1 MSSAQRFKLYLLTI
15 TAGLFVVIVFGV
27 LMAMMGDVLPKD
39 AVGEASALSRNFG
52 WYLFA
57 FVTGLTMI
65 VLPCTLPLAFVIVP
79 LSMGKG
85 LQKGVGIAL
94 SFGLGVATMLSI
106 YGVVFAT
113 IGLFA
118 IGPVDASIAD
128 QVARFEVIK
137 NWVYFLAGI
146 FAYLFALG
154 EIGLLKVRMPSYSGS
169 APAFIQKQ
177 GDFLKAFLLGL
188 FLGNVGVG
196 CPHPA
201 TPLLLIEITTS
212 ADVMYGWTLFLTH
225 AVGRV
230 LPLLTLAFLAILG
243 VNGLQWLL
251 TKKDKIEHATG
262 VAMVFVAAFILVLGL
277 FSHDWW
283 VNSGIHTQLEQVTQ
297 ESYLL
302 GLVRDNINSSVTH
315 SHGIEDGTGLFGL
328 PLWLGT
334 PVMVALWLIPLW
346 WMWLKRRREIEALS
360 GDTQMSEKEALR
372 KVHLANE
379 KGLTALSMILILV
392 FIYFLPHQFLK
403 HTALEGHGHGPND
416 AAHDHGSAMQTG
428 GHDHSG
434 MTPEQLQQ
442 HTAAEMGAI
451 GAMSGHDHTGMTPEQ
466 LSAHTAA
473 ENAGGMQH
481 VMPDGSIMTMPMT
494 GGMAAHKHT
503 STYLEDAAVTS
514 GIVVTMEAAQDEEGV
529 LRAGVPTTITYRIRD
544 VKTGEPIDS
553 LERNHEKYLHNLGIR
568 LDMQEFF
575 HVHAEKVEAGVW
587 QVEYVF
593 TKGGQYKL
601 YTDVVHAGV
610 SYTFGHKVLTVMGSA
625 DTGAAPIDL
634 SRNKVLGMY
643 QVGLEVAEPVVAGK
657 STQVTFVFKNVY
669 GVSLPLANY
678 LGAQM
683 HLAGFKVGNPS
694 IYIHTHPDTM
704 PMSRMQTSTP
714 MSWHFVEVAHAHGG
728 VADGHED
735 PAAKSGTRVS
745 FTVTFPEA
753 GTYTL
758 IGQFRPAEM
767 QVLSE
772 DDAMHASFTVPVY
785 DPANVPAVTTTQ
797 QTQSAPVNKALP
809 REVLLIVSL
818 VLMAGLS
825 YGVWKYLNQP

>member
-1 MSSAQRFKLYLLTI
+1 MPSADRFKTYLLAI
-15 TAGLFVVIVFGV
+15 TFGLFAVIVFGV
-27 LMAMMGDVLPKD
+27 IMTMVSDVLP
-39 AVGEASALSRNFG
+39 AELAGGASGGLSGNIG

-85 LQKGVGIAL
+85 LRKGVGIAL

-118 IGPVDASIAD
+118 IGPVDASIQD

-212 ADVMYGWTLFLTH
+212 ADVAYGWTLFLTH
-225 AVGRV
+225 ALGRV
-230 LPLLTLAFLAILG
+230 LPLLVLAFLAILG

-283 VNSGIHTQLEQVTQ
+283 VNSGIHTQLEKVTQ

-302 GLVRDNINSSVTH
+302 GMVRDNLKSTVTH

-346 WMWLKRRREIEALS
+346 WMWLKRRHDIDSIPESNQVPEKQAALK
-360 GDTQMSEKEALR
+360 T
-372 KVHLANE
+372 HLANE
-379 KGLTALSMILILV
+379 KGLTALSLILILV

-403 HTALEGHGHGPND
+403 HTALEDHHGG
-416 AAHDHGSAMQTG
+416 AAATTDHA
-428 GHDHSG
+428 HPG
-434 MTPEQLQQ
+434 MTGEQLAT
-442 HTAAEMGAI
+442 HTAIETAAGVVN
-451 GAMSGHDHTGMTPEQ
+451 GHAHPGMTTEQ
-466 LSAHTAA
+466 MQAHMAT
-473 ENAGGMQH
+473 ENAAAQGTMQH
-481 VMPDGSIMTMPMT
+481 VMPDGTVMAMPMN
-494 GGMAAHKHT
+494 GGMMTHNHT
-503 STYLEDAAVTS
+503 STYLEEEEVTA
-514 GIVVTMEAAQDEEGV
+514 GIVVTMEIAQDEEGV
-529 LRAGVPTTITYRIRD
+529 LRSGVPTTITFRVTD
-544 VKTGEPIDS
+544 KTTGEIIDT
-553 LERNHEKYLHNLGIR
+553 LDLNHEKYLHNLGIR
-568 LDMQEFF
+568 SDLNEFF
-575 HVHAEKVEAGVW
+575 HVHADKVEEGVW
-587 QVEYVF
+587 QVEHTF
-593 TKGGQYKL
+593 AKGGQYKL
-601 YTDVVHAGV
+601 YTDVMYRGV
-610 SYTFGHKVLTVMGSA
+610 AYTFGHKNFTIEGANDSGSIPF
-625 DTGAAPIDL
+625 DF
-634 SRNKVLGMY
+634 SKNKVLGSY
-643 QVGLEVAEPVVAGK
+643 QVGLETADPIIAGK
-657 STQVTFVFKNVY
+657 PTTVTFVLKNVY

-683 HLAGFKVGNPS
+683 HLAGFKSGNQS
-694 IYIHTHPDTM
+694 IYIHTHPDAM
-704 PMSRMQTSTP
+704 PMTQSRSTAP
-714 MSWHFVEVAHAHGG
+714 VAWRLIPEAHAHGG
-728 VADGHED
+728 VADGHAD
-735 PAAKSGTRVS
+735 PSAASGTRVS
-745 FTVTFPEA
+745 FTVTFPEP
-753 GTYTL
+753 GTYKL
-758 IGQFRPAEM
+758 IGQFRPFDM
-767 QVLSE
+767 VIKK
-772 DDAMHASFTVPVY
+772 DDEAMHAAFYVPVY
-785 DPANVPAVTTTQ
+785 EPGK
-797 QTQSAPVNKALP
+797 APVISPTPVSSPLSQASTP
-809 REVLLIVSL
+809 RIPQLLLVIVSL
-818 VLMAGLS
+818 ILMAGLS
-825 YGVWKYLNQP
+825 FGVWKYLQRP